1 MNTSTTRR
9 AATRHTPGQATT
21 WTQCCAGATASLP
34 VLFGIV
40 PFGLVL
46 GAQAAQKGLTPI
58 EVPLMTGLNF
68 AGGSEFAALG
78 LWSSPPHFL
87 LIMAVTFL
95 VNSRMLVM
103 GAALTPFLHHL
114 PKRKVLPALF
124 FMTDATW
131 ALSMADTRRRA
142 ELGVGP
148 AFSLAY
154 YMGSSLVFYVAWISC
169 TTLGAILGPL
179 LGQPE
184 AYGLDMALPAV
195 FLVMLRG
202 MWRGMW
208 RGLRRAWPW
217 LASLVVAALTSKL
230 LPGAWYVA
238 AGAMAGILA
247 ALAWA
252 PRQPAAKA

>member
-1 MNTSTTRR
+1 MRR
-9 AATRHTPGQATT
+9 MPTVKKSRAGARPIPAQPSGWA
-21 WTQCCAGATASLP
+21 QCCAGATASLP
-34 VLFGIV
+34 VLFGII

-46 GAQAAQKGLTPI
+46 GAQAAQKGLTPY

-78 LWSSPPHFL
+78 LWAAPPPFL

-124 FMTDATW
+124 LMTDASW

-142 ELGVGP
+142 ELGIAP

-154 YMGSSLVFYVAWISC
+154 YIGSSIVFYVAWIGC
-169 TTLGAILGPL
+169 TTVGAVLGPL
-179 LGQPE
+179 LGHPE
-184 AYGLDMALPAV
+184 AYGLDMAFPAV

-202 MWRGMW
+202 MWK
-208 RGLRRAWPW
+208 GLRRAWPW
-217 LASLVVAALTSKL
+217 VASLAAAALTYKL
-230 LPGAWYVA
+230 VPGAWYVA
-238 AGAMAGILA
+238 AGAVAGILTA
-247 ALAWA
+247 VIWNPA
-252 PRQPAAKA
+252 PAAARS

>member
-1 MNTSTTRR
+1 MSTPTSRR
-9 AATRHTPGQATT
+9 ADARQMPGPATT

-34 VLFGIV
+34 VLFGII

-46 GAQAAQKGLTPI
+46 GAQAAQKGLTPF

-78 LWSSPPHFL
+78 LWSSPPHVL

-103 GAALTPFLHHL
+103 GAALTPFLQHL
-114 PKRKVLPALF
+114 PRRKVLPALF
-124 FMTDATW
+124 LMTDASW

-142 ELGVGP
+142 EQGIGP

-179 LGQPE
+179 LGHPE
-184 AYGLDMALPAV
+184 AYGLDMAFPAV

-202 MWRGMW
+202 MWRG
-208 RGLRRAWPW
+208 LRRAWPW
-217 LASLVVAALTSKL
+217 LVSLVVAALASKL

-238 AGAMAGILA
+238 AGAVAGILA

-252 PRQPAAKA
+252 PAQPAAKPGP

>member
-1 MNTSTTRR
+1 MNGPKPRL
-9 AATRHTPGQATT
+9 AAAPQNPTA
-21 WTQCCAGATASLP
+21 WMQCCAGATASLP
-34 VLFGIV
+34 ILFGII

-46 GAQAAQKGLTPI
+46 GAQAAQKGLTPL

-87 LIMAVTFL
+87 LIMAVTFI

-103 GAALTPFLHHL
+103 SAALTPFLRHL

-124 FMTDATW
+124 FMTDAGW

-142 ELGVGP
+142 HLGIAP
-148 AFSLAY
+148 AFSMAY
-154 YMGSSLVFYVAWISC
+154 YLGSSAVLYVAWVGC
-169 TTLGAILGPL
+169 TTLGTVLGPL
-179 LGQPE
+179 LGHPE
-184 AYGLDMALPAV
+184 AYGLDMAFPAV
-195 FLVMLRG
+195 FLVML
-202 MWRGMW
+202 RGMW

-217 LASLVVAALTSKL
+217 LASLLAAALTSHL

-238 AGAMAGILA
+238 AGAVAGILA
-247 ALAWA
+247 ALAWT
-252 PRQPAAKA
+252 PRPDAARPAAKP